1 MPPLLI
7 LKKKKNSENISLS
20 INFIIS
26 DMKFILTL
34 VVLLLLSPF
43 INAQALVYK
52 PVNPAFGGDTFNYQ
66 WLLSSAEAQ
75 NKQKDKTAITAPQ
88 TDLERFKA
96 NLNAQLL
103 SQISSSLYKQQ
114 FGTDG
119 IKEGSYTF
127 GSYSVDVYPS
137 ADGLTLNILDT
148 NTGEQTQV
156 IIPNK

>member
-1 MPPLLI
+1 MKPTVALVVFLLI
-7 LKKKKNSENISLS
+7 S
-20 INFIIS
+20 
-26 DMKFILTL
+26 T
-34 VVLLLLSPF
+34 F

-66 WLLSSAEAQ
+66 WLLSSAESQ
-75 NKQKDKTAITAPQ
+75 NKHKDKTVAAEKQ
-88 TDLERFKA
+88 TDLEKFKA
-96 NLNAQLL
+96 NLNSQLL

-127 GSYSVDVYPS
+127 GSYSVDVFPS
-137 ADGLTLNILDT
+137 SEGLTLNILDT

-156 IIPNK
+156 IIPNQ